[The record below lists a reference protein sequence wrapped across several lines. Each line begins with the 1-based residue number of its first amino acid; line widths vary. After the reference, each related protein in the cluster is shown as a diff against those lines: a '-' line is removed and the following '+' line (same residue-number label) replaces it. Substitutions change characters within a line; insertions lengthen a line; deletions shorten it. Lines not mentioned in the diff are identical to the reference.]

1 MTTRTSRSV
10 RHDRW
15 SLGLLGAGAALSF
28 ALWEQL
34 PERIPVHFDLH
45 GVADGF
51 ASKPVGAFLLPVLG
65 AGTLA
70 LLRLAPRWFSPSWR
84 ERADASPMSLVGLLT
99 SGLLAGLHVV
109 CLGSAVHPGESAARP
124 LGLVL
129 ATFWLATSLV
139 LPRVRRNP
147 MVGIRTAWTLS
158 SDENWARTHR
168 FAGLLGAAGS
178 VVGLLGAA
186 LGYLPLV
193 VVSVLASGLGAA
205 AYSFVLS
212 RREPPYAR

>member
-1 MTTRTSRSV
+1 MTTRTPRSV

-15 SLGLLGAGAALSF
+15 SLAVLGAGAALSI
-28 ALWEQL
+28 ALWERL

-45 GVADGF
+45 GVPDGF
-51 ASKPVGAFLLPVLG
+51 ASKAVGAFLLPLVG
-65 AGTLA
+65 VGTLA

-109 CLGSAVHPGESAARP
+109 CLWSALHPGETAARP

-129 ATFWLATSLV
+129 AAFWLATSLV
-139 LPRVRRNP
+139 LPRMRRNP
-147 MVGIRTAWTLS
+147 LVGIRTAWTLS
-158 SDENWARTHR
+158 SDENWAKTHR
-168 FAGLLGAAGS
+168 FAGLLGAAGGI
-178 VVGLLGAA
+178 VGLVGAA
-186 LGYLPLV
+186 FGSLPV
-193 VVSVLASGLGAA
+193 VVVPVLASGLGAA

-212 RREPPYAR
+212 RREPPVAR